1 MIEVNDAPWIGLCA
15 EDYAD
20 KCRMYEEEQDDAY
33 ERWKEEQEV
42 NA

>member
-20 KCRMYEEEQDDAY
+20 RCRIDEGQDDAD

-42 NA
+42 KA